1 MHQARFGK
9 NYTLKETP
17 MRMAI
22 YTDRRE
28 LIRQHNT
35 EAAAGLHSY
44 TMGEN
49 HLADRVLS

>member
-1 MHQARFGK
+1 MQQARFGK

-22 YTDRRE
+22 YTDRRA
-28 LIRQHNT
+28 LIKQHNA

-44 TMGEN
+44 TMEEN
-49 HLADRVLS
+49 HLADRV